1 MVLIFLCRRKG
12 VHLNEIKPLKK
23 ELIELNDQEAVKCDI
38 NKVLPHK
45 LNIKFL

>member
-1 MVLIFLCRRKG
+1 MVLIFLCRRKRD
-12 VHLNEIKPLKK
+12 HLNQIKPLKK
-23 ELIELNDQEAVKCDI
+23 EFIELNDQEAVKCVI